1 MLFKIYQIGHP
12 LAGDPLGDIHTPVFQ
27 QQGLPI
33 SFEPCEVP
41 PVNFHRVI
49 SGILRDNSC
58 LGVKMLAPY
67 KQTALAY
74 CQEVS
79 NTAQGIGA
87 VNTLVRRPSGL
98 IFGHNT
104 DVAAFI
110 RCLQDQKVKRVR
122 TALIL
127 GAGGAA
133 RVALAGL
140 RELACA
146 RYMIGYRQPRRPAEL
161 SSQFKGIRRQMNFFP
176 LEEMIDFFTWAEEAE
191 ILGDRTNQLE
201 SMLSSEDDERD
212 EQKESASDGP
222 QRWSLLVNATPIG
235 YGAHEKQQLLTSTA
249 FLRCVDRVAD
259 MVPAL
264 EETRLIKL
272 AREAQLPYIQGRDLF
287 LKQAEYS
294 RELWLKEYSRHT
306 GQLEQAKAE
315 RGVVKVQMG
324 QRRRRS

>member
-1 MLFKIYQIGHP
+1 
-12 LAGDPLGDIHTPVFQ
+12 VFQ
-27 QQGLPI
+27 ELGLSI
-33 SFEPCEVP
+33 SYEPCEVP
-41 PVNFHRVI
+41 PVNFHRVM
-49 SGILRDNSC
+49 SSLLRDSSC

-161 SSQFKGIRRQMNFFP
+161 SSQFKGIRRQMTFFP
-176 LEEMIDFFTWAEEAE
+176 IDEMLDFFAWAEPHGKLPGAVTTEA
-191 ILGDRTNQLE
+191 LTGAQD
-201 SMLSSEDDERD
+201 DDERD
-212 EQKESASDGP
+212 EQKENGNDGP
-222 QRWSLLVNATPIG
+222 QRWSLLVNATPVG
-235 YGAHEKQQLLTSTA
+235 YGASSEYQLLTSTA
-249 FLRCVDRVAD
+249 FLRCVDRVLD
-259 MVPAL
+259 MAPASEL
-264 EETRLIKL
+264 TGLIKL
-272 AREAQLPYIQGRDLF
+272 AQQANLPYIQGQTLF

-294 RELWLKEYSRHT
+294 RELWLREYARHT
-306 GQLEQAKAE
+306 GESEPGKSE
-315 RGVVKVQMG
+315 RGVVKVQLG
-324 QRRRRS
+324 QRRRRN